1 METSWLVGRR
11 HHGDDGLGAACFPER
26 PPTPDANKGYV
37 VVVRLFALL
46 VCCLLSALAEGGGPA
61 ASAAPAKPNILLII
75 ADDLGWQD
83 VGWHGGI
90 YQTPTLDRL
99 VREGVEL
106 DRHYVQPVCT
116 PTRTALLSGR
126 WTSRFGP
133 QALSPSNLRV
143 YAPGT
148 TTLAS
153 ALKQAGYSTSM
164 AGKWHLGSKPEW
176 GPNHYGFDHSYG
188 SLNGAVDPWTHQYRQ
203 GPYLDTWHRDERIF
217 QESGNATELVAEEAK
232 RRIREATSPWFL
244 YVPLHAV
251 HLPVD
256 APEKYKELYRD
267 KTFGETP
274 ERAEAMRR
282 MGAFISQMDAKVGE
296 FVQVLEETKQRERT
310 LIVFSSDNGGLAG
323 GKNPYVGTVPD
334 SPVLSSNRPLRG
346 YKNQLY
352 EGGIR
357 VSAFANWPGQLSPRK
372 VEETLH
378 AVDWMPTL
386 TRLAGW
392 TPPAEVR
399 FDGEDLWPLLTGET
413 TALPSRAIYI
423 PHPGGRVMIRE
434 GWKLITYND
443 QRKPQLFQ
451 VRRDPGET
459 RNLAEREPGK
469 LAELQAVLS
478 ELKRADVTELPADL
492 VGEED

>member
-1 METSWLVGRR
+1 M
-11 HHGDDGLGAACFPER
+11 
-26 PPTPDANKGYV
+26 
-37 VVVRLFALL
+37 VVRLCALFL
-46 VCCLLSALAEGGGPA
+46 SLLMPLAA
-61 ASAAPAKPNILLII
+61 VASDRAPAKPNILLII

-83 VGWHGGI
+83 VGWHGGV
-90 YQTPTLDRL
+90 YQTPHLDRL

-148 TTLAS
+148 VTLAS
-153 ALKQAGYSTSM
+153 ALKQAGYSTAM

-188 SLNGAVDPWTHQYRQ
+188 SLNGAVDPWTHQYRR
-203 GPYLDTWHRDERIF
+203 GPYLDTWHRDGRIF
-217 QESGNATELVAEEAK
+217 QEEGNATELVADEVK
-232 RRIREATSPWFL
+232 RRIREAASPWFI
-244 YVPLHAV
+244 YVPFHAV

-256 APEKYKELYRD
+256 APDQYKKPYRD
-267 KTFGETP
+267 ETFGETP

-282 MGAFISQMDAKVGE
+282 MGAFVSQMDAKVGE
-296 FVQVLEETKQRERT
+296 FVAALEETRQRNRT

-323 GKNPYVGTVPD
+323 GKNPYVGNVPD

-357 VSAFANWPGQLSPRK
+357 VSAFANWPGVLAPRR
-372 VEETLH
+372 VGETLH

-386 TRLAGW
+386 TKLAGW
-392 TPPAEVR
+392 TPSLQVE
-399 FDGEDLWPLLTGET
+399 FDGQDLWPLLRGESDS
-413 TALPSRAIYI
+413 LPPRAIYI

-443 QRKPQLFQ
+443 KRKPQLFE
-451 VRRDPGET
+451 VHRDPGET
-459 RNLAEREPGK
+459 TNLAEREPRK
-469 LAELQAVLS
+469 LAEMQAGLA

-492 VGEED
+492 VEELQ

>member
-1 METSWLVGRR
+1 M
-11 HHGDDGLGAACFPER
+11 A
-26 PPTPDANKGYV
+26 
-37 VVVRLFALL
+37 RLIAVLLSLL
-46 VCCLLSALAEGGGPA
+46 VSVQVTRAEPA
-61 ASAAPAKPNILLII
+61 PVKPNILLII

-90 YQTPTLDRL
+90 YRTPNLDRL

-148 TTLAS
+148 VTLAS
-153 ALKQAGYSTSM
+153 ALKEAGYSTSM

-176 GPNHYGFDHSYG
+176 GPNQYGFDHSYG
-188 SLNGAVDPWTHQYRQ
+188 SLNGAVDPWTHQYRK
-203 GPYLDTWHRDERIF
+203 GPYLDTWHRDGRIF
-217 QESGNATELVAEEAK
+217 QEEGNATELVAQEIGQ
-232 RRIREATSPWFL
+232 RIREASSPWFI
-244 YVPLHAV
+244 YVPFHAV

-256 APEKYKELYRD
+256 APEKYKDLYRD
-267 KTFGETP
+267 QTFGETP
-274 ERAEAMRR
+274 DRAEAMRR
-282 MGAFISQMDAKVGE
+282 MGAFVSQMDAKVGE
-296 FVQVLEETKQRERT
+296 FVSILEETKQRDRT
-310 LIVFSSDNGGLAG
+310 LIVFSSDNGGLAA
-323 GKNPYVGTVPD
+323 GKNPYVGNVPD

-357 VSAFANWPGQLSPRK
+357 VSAFANWPGVLRPRK
-372 VEETLH
+372 IDEVLH

-386 TRLAGW
+386 TRLAACAS
-392 TPPAEVR
+392 PAGLQV
-399 FDGEDLWPLLTGET
+399 DGMDLWPLLSGEVES
-413 TALPSRAIYI
+413 LPSRAIYI
-423 PHPGGRVMIRE
+423 PHPGGRVLIRD

-443 QRKPQLFQ
+443 QRKPQLFD

-459 RNLAEREPGK
+459 KNLSEQEPK
-469 LAELQAVLS
+469 KMADLQAAMLELRKADVAEL
-478 ELKRADVTELPADL
+478 PPDL
-492 VGEED
+492 AGQDE